1 MHEGK
6 RTRVHMARGRGHG
19 SRCASACAGFSSGE
33 LAPLTAK
40 SIKQCGVFI
49 ISTAC
54 GCVGMSGSVLFLLKR
69 NRRTIC
75 AGFSSFDGRAGFP
88 LGKMRGFPHILIR
101 CGVFIRY

>member
-33 LAPLTAK
+33 LAPLTGK
-40 SIKQCGVFI
+40 SIKNSAGYLGVFI

-54 GCVGMSGSVLFLLKR
+54 GVLE
-69 NRRTIC
+69 
-75 AGFSSFDGRAGFP
+75 
-88 LGKMRGFPHILIR
+88 
-101 CGVFIRY
+101 